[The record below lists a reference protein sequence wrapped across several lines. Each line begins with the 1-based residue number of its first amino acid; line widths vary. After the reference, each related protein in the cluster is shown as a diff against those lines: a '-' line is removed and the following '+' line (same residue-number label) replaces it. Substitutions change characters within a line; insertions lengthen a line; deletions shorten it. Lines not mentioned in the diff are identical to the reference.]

1 MLSLTEQQLLP
12 DVSQAQAGDLASFNR
27 LINRYRQTVTG
38 IALAIVKDL
47 DASEEVAQQVFIHVW
62 QQLQTLREPASFL
75 PWLRQITRYRAY
87 NYLRDHKIK
96 HKVRGEEAE
105 LLLEQF
111 ADPTANVAEH
121 LEREEQNALIQQ
133 LIDQLPEDSREIVL
147 LYYREEQSSQQVAAL
162 LGISDAN
169 VRKKLSR
176 VRELLKDQLLRRVGA
191 VLLTTAPGLAFNSML
206 SALLVG
212 TSPSAAAA
220 TATAVASHTTA
231 GGSGSGVLSKLS
243 WLLGGAMLGALAGV
257 LGVVFGMRQVLR
269 QTPDESERQA
279 LLRVRNWT
287 IGWVLCAGVF
297 LTLSYELTTGA
308 WAPLVSYAIFL
319 LGLGLSIRRVHQ
331 LTAPR
336 LAVAA
341 AQDPQVARQQRRQQI
356 FCWLGGAVGLL
367 AGTAGLISG
376 LINSGRWS

>member
-1 MLSLTEQQLLP
+1 MMLSLTEQQLLP

-27 LINRYRQTVTG
+27 LIHRYRQTVTG

-96 HKVRGEEAE
+96 QKVSGAEAE

-111 ADPTANVAEH
+111 ADPTANVADN
-121 LEREEQNALIQQ
+121 LQRDEQNALIQQ

-162 LGISDAN
+162 LGLSDAN

-176 VRELLKDQLLRRVGA
+176 VRELLKDQLLRRFGT
-191 VLLTTAPGLAFNSML
+191 VLLSTAPGIGFSSLLAS
-206 SALLVG
+206 LLVG

-220 TATAVASHTTA
+220 TAAAITSPSAT
-231 GGSGSGVLSKLS
+231 GGASGSVLSKVAA
-243 WLLGGAMLGALAGV
+243 LLGGAMLGAMAGV
-257 LGVVFGMRQVLR
+257 LAVIWSMRQILS
-269 QTPDESERQA
+269 QTDDQQEQQA
-279 LLRVRNWT
+279 LRRVRNLT
-287 IGWVLCAGVF
+287 IGWLLSCAM
-297 LTLSYELTTGA
+297 LMTLSYEFTAGA
-308 WAPLVSYAIFL
+308 WGPLSSFGLLL
-319 LGLGLSIRRVHQ
+319 LGLLYSMRRVTQ
-331 LTAPR
+331 ITAPR
-336 LAVAA
+336 LAKA
-341 AQDPQVARQQRRQQI
+341 AQDPKVARQQQRQKI
-356 FCWLGGAVGLL
+356 LCAVGTAAGFIAGL
-367 AGTAGLISG
+367 AGLMIGLS
-376 LINSGRWS
+376 NSGRW

>member
-12 DVSQAQAGDLASFNR
+12 DVSQAQAGDLAAFSR
-27 LINRYRQTVTG
+27 LIHRYQQTVTG

-96 HKVRGEEAE
+96 QKVSGEEAE

-111 ADPTANVAEH
+111 ADPTANIADN
-121 LEREEQNALIQQ
+121 LERDEQNALIQQ

-162 LGISDAN
+162 LGLSDAN

-176 VRELLKDQLLRRVGA
+176 VRELLKDQLLRRCGT
-191 VLLTTAPGLAFNSML
+191 VLLTTAPGLGFSSLLASM
-206 SALLVG
+206 LVG

-220 TATAVASHTTA
+220 TAAAITSQSAAGSASA
-231 GGSGSGVLSKLS
+231 GVLSKIAG
-243 WLLGGAMLGALAGV
+243 LLGGAVIGALGGV
-257 LGVVFGMRQVLR
+257 LAVIWSMRQVLQ
-269 QTPDESERQA
+269 QTDDQQERQA
-279 LLRVRNWT
+279 LLRVRNLT
-287 IGWVLCAGVF
+287 ILWLLLCAVLMTFG
-297 LTLSYELTTGA
+297 YELTTGA
-308 WAPLVSYAIFL
+308 WAPISSFVLLL
-319 LGLGLSIRRVHQ
+319 LGLLYSMRRVHQ
-331 LTAPR
+331 ITAPR
-336 LAVAA
+336 LAKA
-341 AQDPQVARQQRRQQI
+341 AQDPKVARQQQRQKI
-356 FCWLGGAVGLL
+356 LCLLGTAAGVIAGL
-367 AGTAGLISG
+367 AGLIMG
-376 LINSGRWS
+376 LSNSGRW